1 MNNIV
6 YDYFKNASTKSTFP
20 QAFLIGNVNFD
31 VFKEQLES
39 ILENFFFNTKL
50 DIYNNPDIFILRQNE
65 TLITKNNIKELL
77 LNLSLT
83 SQFSNLKIYIIEDCE
98 KLTDNVY
105 NALLKTLEEP
115 EKGIYAFLLSSN
127 ITAVK
132 PTIAS
137 RCQKFFVSSDVEN
150 ECKKDYF
157 DFAKKIVYDIEEKGI
172 VTIASNC
179 DIYNNIKDRMEF
191 NNILINILD
200 IYKEKLFKIVNNN
213 ITDEDLFIIVKNNTK
228 KILEKILII
237 NDNINYT
244 KKNLNKNLC
253 IDRFLID
260 MWRCEK

>member
-1 MNNIV
+1 M
-6 YDYFKNASTKSTFP
+6 YFS
-20 QAFLIGNVNFD
+20 VN
-31 VFKEQLES
+31 
-39 ILENFFFNTKL
+39 
-50 DIYNNPDIFILRQNE
+50 YFILRQNE
-65 TLITKNNIKELL
+65 TLITKNNVKELL

-157 DFAKKIVYDIEEKGI
+157 NFAKKIVYDIEYIKNR
-172 VTIASNC
+172 SLRN
-179 DIYNNIKDRMEF
+179 DI
-191 NNILINILD
+191 
-200 IYKEKLFKIVNNN
+200 
-213 ITDEDLFIIVKNNTK
+213 
-228 KILEKILII
+228 KILFATVPVIIHGDGSNIPGGVKI
-237 NDNINYT
+237 
-244 KKNLNKNLC
+244 
-253 IDRFLID
+253 
-260 MWRCEK
+260 